1 MGAVALVMRWIIITL
16 LTLTGEIMAD
26 STFPSLTS
34 SVDVSSYKQPQ
45 ATSFVDSL
53 KGWQGVESN
62 KLAIDKQKLDLINQN
77 YQNMISDLV
86 SLGPNPTPDQIQQ
99 AATNQVKFKRVTPEM
114 AATFIGTIPTDPSK
128 IPGFMQDAIGKLMS
142 TNEATQWHYGRG
154 IVDDNGQQRTYA
166 VTSNKPGFGVRP
178 ISQPQQNQVPPTAER
193 VDDNPNSPT
202 YGQKGYVGPNNPQI
216 PAGKLPVAGGLPGQF
231 QDAPAPNMVRTEAI
245 RPKLPVAPPAAL
257 PAPPAAPNPVAVPP
271 IDNRSASIAERIAP
285 VGQTGL
291 IPTGLPPGVGEAK
304 QKEAIGSAEAL
315 NEDRAAATKSLQ
327 SIIPLKQ
334 ALALMPGLTTG
345 IGTEPYNKVRAA
357 LINLGAISPSEN
369 DPTVIR
375 QELDK
380 KLKQFVSE
388 SSLGSTDAGKALIQS
403 ANPDASAHLI
413 PALTKL
419 ARDALS
425 QRRGDILRPNS
436 YEGAPQDYNKHRTSF
451 PQGVDQQALHI
462 DQLPQNEREAL
473 INRYEPQVI
482 RDNDGKVTGFK
493 TKAAERF
500 WKTLDLAHRHNL
512 LD

>member
-1 MGAVALVMRWIIITL
+1 
-16 LTLTGEIMAD
+16 MAD
-26 STFPSLTS
+26 SGFPSLSS

-45 ATSFVDSL
+45 ATSFVDSI

-62 KLAIDKQKLDLINQN
+62 KLTIDKQKLDLVNTN
-77 YQNMISDLV
+77 YGHLIRELS
-86 SLGPNPTPDQIQQ
+86 SLGPNPTPDQLQQ
-99 AATNQVKFKRVTPEM
+99 AGTNAVKLKLVTPEM
-114 AATFIGTIPTDPSK
+114 FSTFIGSIPTNPADMPAFMK
-128 IPGFMQDAIGKLMS
+128 KTIGGMLERQEAVNYHFGVPGTI
-142 TNEATQWHYGRG
+142 
-154 IVDDNGQQRTYA
+154 DNGQQRTP
-166 VTSNKPGFGVRP
+166 VTVSPVNGVKPLGQP
-178 ISQPQQNQVPPTAER
+178 IQMQNPPGTPTINN
-193 VDDNPNSPT
+193 DPNSPN
-202 YGQKGYVGPNNPQI
+202 YGQPALTGPQAPQI

-257 PAPPAAPNPVAVPP
+257 PAPPVAPNPVAVPP
-271 IDNRSASIAERIAP
+271 IDNRPASIAERIAP

-473 INRYEPQVI
+473 MKRYEEQVE
-482 RDNDGKVTGFK
+482 RTKDGNVTGFK